1 MSKNTS
7 ITNFFKPVPR
17 VSQSPQST
25 PTQTQTATSTQTP
38 ASPTPPPLVPHV
50 SFSPTPAPPPPPSA
64 ARDRNQVIWG
74 SDDEDDDD
82 LDTDDEFPDL
92 FALPSTLPVQP
103 LAARKELGL
112 LGTPRAKRPAVLD
125 LNSSPLTINT
135 RHKFDIQA
143 LLKHAEADSANEK
156 SQKRTAELLAQ
167 GSPTTVSTGPGAT
180 EAPADGSLH
189 DDMLAMLPG
198 SGDDHGGK
206 LLRAVKRTEANVE
219 KRVWY
224 FFDRQPDAN
233 EAAVHVRKTFPKS
246 KATGV
251 WSMLASEKNRLEVFE
266 DGLPYNVECRM
277 RNLPD
282 EIFEWVLHEAPW
294 EKSRRLR
301 DEYVRL
307 LGACSHQIGR
317 VLNESAVLGMFRD
330 LGASVRALE
339 TTAFP
344 PATSGPSGAESEQGA
359 PYPEQARVRL
369 ETVLRILGATAHGA
383 NLQVLTRTTSIL
395 LRLGIDHIVREDQAI
410 GTAYQ
415 DALLRFVSA
424 VSFRAWNS
432 FCGDVSDS
440 LYNHTQSSTLRWN
453 AVSSIPILHAR
464 LAELRRRLAL
474 VFVFDDPRRGY
485 SPAAETFSIRSV
497 IDRLEHADEFVIDRN
512 TTDFPELLSLCE
524 LLIVAVGDGNPP
536 SFDDYDVSPE
546 AIRQYNAEVDELAR
560 KIKHMWSNIHEQGA
574 AYISRLEARS
584 HLKDFERK
592 LHHVI
597 RTRPRPKEDI
607 FGINPTEEE
616 LDRPRQQQFM
626 RRFLGK
632 KEASLPT
639 TPVTPMRAGGNG

>member
-1 MSKNTS
+1 MSQKNIS
-7 ITNFFKPVPR
+7 ITSFFKPVSQ

-25 PTQTQTATSTQTP
+25 PAQTQTT
-38 ASPTPPPLVPHV
+38 ASPTPPPPSPVPHV
-50 SFSPTPAPPPPPSA
+50 SFSPPPAPPPPPPN
-64 ARDRNQVIWG
+64 ARDRDKIIRG
-74 SDDEDDDD
+74 SDEEDDDD

-92 FALPSTLPVQP
+92 FALPTALPAQP
-103 LAARKELGL
+103 SAARKEAGL
-112 LGTPRAKRPAVLD
+112 LGTPRAKRLAVLD

-135 RHKFDIQA
+135 RHKFDIAA
-143 LLKHAEADSANEK
+143 LLKHAEADNANEQ
-156 SQKRTAELLAQ
+156 SHKRTAELLAQ
-167 GSPTTVSTGPGAT
+167 GSPTAASTRPGAT
-180 EAPADGSLH
+180 EAPADGRPH
-189 DDMLAMLPG
+189 DNMLAMLPG
-198 SGDDHGGK
+198 SGDGHGDK
-206 LLRAVKRTEANVE
+206 LLRAVKRAEANVE
-219 KRVWY
+219 KKVWY

-233 EAAVHVRKTFPKS
+233 EAAVHVHKAFPKS
-246 KATGV
+246 TATGV
-251 WSMLASEKNRLEVFE
+251 WSMLASDKTRSEVFE

-307 LGACSHQIGR
+307 LGACSHQISR
-317 VLNESAVLGMFRD
+317 VLDEQAVLAMFQA
-330 LGASVRALE
+330 LGASERALGS
-339 TTAFP
+339 A
-344 PATSGPSGAESEQGA
+344 AGPRGAEPEQGG
-359 PYPEQARVRL
+359 PYPEQARVPL
-369 ETVLRILGATAHGA
+369 ETVLLILGATAHGA
-383 NLQVLTRTTSIL
+383 NLQALTQATSIL

-410 GTAYQ
+410 ATAYQ
-415 DALLRFVSA
+415 DALLRLVSA

-453 AVSSIPILHAR
+453 AVSAIPLLHAR

-474 VFVFDDPRRGY
+474 VFVFDDPRRAY

-536 SFDDYDVSPE
+536 PLDDDDVSPE
-546 AIRQYNAEVDELAR
+546 AIRQHNAEVDELAR

-574 AYISRLEARS
+574 AYVSRLEARS

-607 FGINPTEEE
+607 FGLNPTEEE
-616 LDRPRQQQFM
+616 LDKPKQQQFM

-632 KEASLPT
+632 KEPSAST
-639 TPVTPMRAGGNG
+639 RPVATARTGGNG